1 MSTIRDIAHTLER
14 ITSICLIRLELV
26 ALASRATIVD
36 QVPCPITLSIN
47 NRWDKPCSMV
57 TSWPSWGRVTL
68 AIMLQSITLI
78 TTLNKML
85 SRWVWWTSKQKEKVE
100 AALLEQLHP
109 VLVTTEL
116 EQQVELEVTRT
127 KIKLIFSTL
136 SIREKHQVDNR
147 LLNNNKWWWLLSF
160 LIHQHTITMVCSQDQ
175 PVDTIL
181 TTLQFPK
188 QLLRPSSV
196 NKEHLEVL
204 AIQSIK
210 VTKVNSVRMQ
220 LSTTMPSIKWINL
233 TKLVITRILVAATT
247 LASNL
252 CTAIRIW
259 PSSNNNSL
267 ILVTSRNIKPML
279 LWIPIRALIR
289 L

>member
-1 MSTIRDIAHTLER
+1 MKWIPPSKVSCSSRRTTLEFTTCYPMSTIRIRDTIHTSER

-109 VLVTTEL
+109 ALETIESEL
-116 EQQVELEVTRT
+116 QVELAVTRT

-136 SIREKHQVDNR
+136 WIRGKHQVDK
-147 LLNNNKWWWLLSF
+147 LPNNNKWWWLHSSSTN
-160 LIHQHTITMVCSQDQ
+160 QHTITLVCTQDL
-175 PVDTIL
+175 PVDTTQ
-181 TTLQFPK
+181 TTPQFPK
-188 QLLRPSSV
+188 LLPRPNFVS
-196 NKEHLEVL
+196 KEHPEVP
-204 AIQSIK
+204 AIPSIK
-210 VTKVNSVRMQ
+210 VTKVNSVKMQ
-220 LSTTMPSIKWINL
+220 LSTTMPSIKCNNS
-233 TKLVITRILVAATT
+233 TRPVIITILVVVMHEN
-247 LASNL
+247 NL
-252 CTAIRIW
+252 CTVIRMFRI
-259 PSSNNNSL
+259 S
-267 ILVTSRNIKPML
+267 M
-279 LWIPIRALIR
+279 
-289 L
+289 

>member
-1 MSTIRDIAHTLER
+1 
-14 ITSICLIRLELV
+14 
-26 ALASRATIVD
+26 
-36 QVPCPITLSIN
+36 
-47 NRWDKPCSMV
+47 
-57 TSWPSWGRVTL
+57 
-68 AIMLQSITLI
+68 
-78 TTLNKML
+78 ML
-85 SRWVWWTSKQKEKVE
+85 SRWVWWTSRQKEKVE

-116 EQQVELEVTRT
+116 ELQVELEVTRT

-188 QLLRPSSV
+188 QLPRPNSV
-196 NKEHLEVL
+196 NKEHLEVP

-233 TKLVITRILVAATT
+233 TKLVITIILVAATT

-259 PSSNNNSL
+259 PNSNNNSL